1 MIQAIPDTLVPFAV
15 WRFIGGLTF
24 AGIFPAINAVLTM
37 STPPEDRGRIFG
49 LSYAAQQ
56 VGSVIGPLKSV
67 IFLGGF
73 ILLPLVIFLWY
84 MRPKNEENS
93 HGSPAQLR

>member
-1 MIQAIPDTLVPFAV
+1 MIGPLV
-15 WRFIGGLTF
+15 GGGMAMYL
-24 AGIFPAINAVLTM
+24 
-37 STPPEDRGRIFG
+37 
-49 LSYAAQQ
+49 
-56 VGSVIGPLKSV
+56 PLKSV

-93 HGSPAQLR
+93 RGSPAHLR

>member
-1 MIQAIPDTLVPFAV
+1 MARRSASESAKTVELRRDERGLALV
-15 WRFIGGLTF
+15 GGGMAMYL
-24 AGIFPAINAVLTM
+24 
-37 STPPEDRGRIFG
+37 
-49 LSYAAQQ
+49 
-56 VGSVIGPLKSV
+56 PLKSV